1 MRLCNGELRL
11 VKGLDLG
18 LRGSLE
24 LRMLTRALAASQ
36 VVRGKEVIDRAVLY
50 RPGGSIHRP
59 RVILSF

>member
-24 LRMLTRALAASQ
+24 LRMLTHALAASQ